1 MPAMPHTR
9 NAKKRL
15 RQNLKR
21 RLRNRSVKHAIKT
34 QIKKA
39 LAAYKASHLDLLR
52 REISL
57 AFEKLDRAACKRI
70 VHPNYAARKKAQLSA
85 LLVKLEKSQPAASP
99 S

>member
-39 LAAYKASHLDLLR
+39 LAAYKASNLDLLR

-57 AFEKLDRAACKRI
+57 AFEEAGSRCLQTHRS
-70 VHPNYAARKKAQLSA
+70 PQLRR
-85 LLVKLEKSQPAASP
+85 P
-99 S
+99 

>member
-1 MPAMPHTR
+1 MPHSR

-39 LAAYKASHLDLLR
+39 LAAYKSGNLELLR
-52 REISL
+52 REVRL
-57 AFEKLDRAACKRI
+57 AFKKLDRAACKRI
-70 VHPNYAARKKAQLSA
+70 VHPNYAARKKSQLSA
-85 LLVKLEKSQPAASP
+85 LLAKLEKSQPAGSP
-99 S
+99 A